1 MHHVWLPS
9 ELVVSSQLVYSEH
22 DFDECFEYKD
32 NEYNASLHLQG
43 RVPEGVAIGYLSQSS
58 KNKGVKEELV
68 LFDDIQYSECDHDYW
83 DNYELEHD
91 ASRVVVG

>member
-1 MHHVWLPS
+1 MNHVYIPS
-9 ELVVSSQLVYSEH
+9 ELVTSSQVVYSEH

-32 NEYNASLHLQG
+32 NECNAFLQLKG
-43 RVPEGVAIGYLSQSS
+43 RVPEGVAIGYLAQTTQG
-58 KNKGVKEELV
+58 KGVKEELI
-68 LFDDIQYSECDHDYW
+68 LFEDIQYSEYDHPYW